1 MVVQQIKLIVGGK
14 REVKRYFLLKLN
26 KHKLVVEDEA
36 GFLQEVHLEVRIMLL
51 VLQVMN
57 QICHAFEDGQIQ
69 YLIIAVFLQV
79 VHEVADY
86 IANEDV
92 LAKQLGQLI
101 FGVHAVTCCL
111 QLLQVVLCQDFA
123 HCTHVEFSESYVF
136 VLFQSIFEELLAS
149 QAEI

>member
-26 KHKLVVEDEA
+26 KDKLVIEDEA

-51 VLQVMN
+51 VLQVMD

-69 YLIIAVFLQV
+69 YLIVAVFLQV

-101 FGVHAVTCCL
+101 FGVHAVACC
-111 QLLQVVLCQDFA
+111 F
-123 HCTHVEFSESYVF
+123 
-136 VLFQSIFEELLAS
+136 
-149 QAEI
+149 